1 MIRGAH
7 ADFVVV
13 SVHAREQNC
22 GTGTTKITAD
32 CCNHSAW
39 LRYEYNL
46 VSMWRRIRG
55 SACELSVGRENV

>member
-22 GTGTTKITAD
+22 GTGTTKITAG
-32 CCNHSAW
+32 NHSAW